1 MNEQL
6 ARQLVKS
13 RSSVRKKYQALK
25 NAEFES
31 QSKLEEAYKPI
42 IQPLQEI
49 ISNIAK
55 IEPLDIKEEPLFS
68 NYYQTSTP
76 QKTRKII
83 TKTGKTPMLPTEQPS
98 FFDTSIASLSRIPN
112 ISQTSIASTSRIPNI
127 QETSII
133 AETTP
138 TRSSNNSTSLDVT
151 LGNLSDIL
159 EQTRQS
165 IRTHVGTP
173 AYQQW
178 LTAFHILPRTY
189 IDDGVKDLEHKFD
202 HHYGIVHDLETEKFY
217 LGLTGETIEIIGKDI
232 KIKNITY
239 PGTTGLYELLFKKQP
254 MGYKNEDLENYMD
267 ILARTNAYRRNN
279 EPDGQV
285 QGNGSHKYVTIIGP
299 YLQKKGVTKTKTFN
313 PPAQNLIPIFTRRKA
328 PYRVQRAAS
337 NIQGS
342 GLTLKVNK
350 PNTDYV
356 YWDNAN
362 ELVDRLRLLVA
373 SMNAGHTGHNNEIIS
388 IIEELKEANIII

>member
-1 MNEQL
+1 MHEQL

-13 RSSVRKKYQALK
+13 RISVRKKYQALK

-31 QSKLEEAYKPI
+31 HSKLEEAYKPI

-49 ISNIAK
+49 VSTIAK
-55 IEPLDIKEEPLFS
+55 IEPLAIKEEALSPTK
-68 NYYQTSTP
+68 YYQTSTP
-76 QKTRKII
+76 KKIRKTI
-83 TKTGKTPMLPTEQPS
+83 TKTGKTPILPTEIPS
-98 FFDTSIASLSRIPN
+98 FFETSLASASRTPN
-112 ISQTSIASTSRIPNI
+112 M
-127 QETSII
+127 QEPSII

-138 TRSSNNSTSLDVT
+138 QSTSHNSSTLNST

-165 IRTHVGTP
+165 IQTYVDTP

-178 LTAFHILPRTY
+178 LTEFHTLPRTY
-189 IDDGVKDLEHKFD
+189 IDDGVKDSQHKFD
-202 HHYGIVHDLETEKFY
+202 HHYGIVHDLETEKLY
-217 LGLTGETIEIIGKDI
+217 LGLTGETVEIKGKDI
-232 KIKNITY
+232 KVKDIIY
-239 PGTTGLYELLFKKQP
+239 PGTVGLYELLFKKQP
-254 MGYKNEDLENYMD
+254 MGYKKDDLENYMN
-267 ILARTNAYRRNN
+267 ILSRTNAYRRNN
-279 EPDGQV
+279 DPNGQV

-299 YLQKKGVTKTKTFN
+299 YLQKKGITKTKTLN
-313 PPAQNLIPIFTRRKA
+313 PTGRNLFSTFTRPKA
-328 PYRVQRAAS
+328 PYRLQRTTS
-337 NIQGS
+337 NIQGT

-350 PNTDYV
+350 SNTDYV

-362 ELVDRLRLLVA
+362 ELVDRLRLLTA